1 MSPAAAGCMSTG
13 RSSATHCL
21 RDVTEFLRRA
31 GMDDITED
39 DVLRGD
45 RLAWRRAEPVACPA
59 VSEPRTH
66 ETAPRLSHSRGWR
79 QGAEC
84 SGRVRTQ
91 LDSAPPDRVRGRSR
105 RPASA
110 GVRVRFRGPD
120 DSSTQSAHIPLTKPH
135 VCHPAVR
142 RGPPLSAV
150 QAAGYERTM
159 VVSKVLRARLRLDSS
174 STGRMTGPPA
184 LVPHGSG
191 STRGRRTNRPGRNWP
206 ERRLTVGISRGGSP
220 HRAVGLVMPCR
231 GQR

>member
-1 MSPAAAGCMSTG
+1 MRSRFQFVDDHRNTYEVKRLCQVLDVN
-13 RSSATHCL
+13 RSSTSG
-21 RDVTEFLRRA
+21 DVA
-31 GMDDITED
+31 GGTD
-39 DVLRGD
+39 GD
-45 RLAWRRAEPVACPA
+45 ARNR
-59 VSEPRTH
+59 
-66 ETAPRLSHSRGWR
+66 PRLSHSRGWR

-91 LDSAPPDRVRGRSR
+91 LDSAPSRVRGRSR

-120 DSSTQSAHIPLTKPH
+120 DSSTQPAHIPLTKPY
-135 VCHPAVR
+135 VDHPAVR

-150 QAAGYERTM
+150 QAAGHERTM
-159 VVSKVLRARLRLDSS
+159 VVSKVLRARLRLDSF
-174 STGRMTGPPA
+174 STGRITGPPA

-206 ERRLTVGISRGGSP
+206 ERRLTVGNSRGGSP

-231 GQR
+231 GQPYRGQP